1 MLYLTMFNM
10 MGGFGDYGMH
20 GGFAGGYMG
29 GGIGLLTM
37 IIFWTAIIVGLV
49 ALIKWLIQES
59 KGGAGGKS
67 AIDIL
72 KERYAKGEISAEE
85 FEKMKKNLQ

>member
-1 MLYLTMFNM
+1 MLNM
-10 MGGFGDYGMH
+10 MGGFDDYYGH
-20 GGFAGGYMG
+20 FGGMG
-29 GGIGLLTM
+29 GAVGFGFGWIFM
-37 IIFWTAIIVGLV
+37 ILFWAAIIVGLV
-49 ALIKWLIQES
+49 ALIKWLIRES
-59 KGGAGGKS
+59 KGSVAGKS

>member
-1 MLYLTMFNM
+1 MFYLTMFNM

-20 GGFAGGYMG
+20 GGVAGGFMG
-29 GGIGLLTM
+29 GGIGFLTM
-37 IIFWTAIIVGLV
+37 IIFWAAIIVGLV

>member
-10 MGGFGDYGMH
+10 MGGFDDGAYWGSM
-20 GGFAGGYMG
+20 GGFMG
-29 GGIGLLTM
+29 GGIGLFTM
-37 IIFWTAIIVGLV
+37 IIFWAAIIVGLV

-59 KGGAGGKS
+59 KGGTSGKS
-67 AIDIL
+67 ALDIL

-85 FEKMKKNLQ
+85 FEKMKKVLQ

>member
-1 MLYLTMFNM
+1 
-10 MGGFGDYGMH
+10 
-20 GGFAGGYMG
+20 
-29 GGIGLLTM
+29 
-37 IIFWTAIIVGLV
+37 
-49 ALIKWLIQES
+49 LIKWLVQES